1 MGNTSG
7 KSLDSSIVKGKLISA
22 SSNTIGNEKKLLC
35 LHGWR
40 TNGDILARQ
49 TAALRYHANISV
61 VVLDAPW
68 PAKGPPDEGI
78 SLFYPNEAY
87 YEWYDGL
94 QEGVTVETATVE
106 KSLQYLALHLDKYGP
121 YDGILGFSQGG
132 SVATMLARMQQR
144 EKKQW
149 FKFIVLI
156 GAVEPPPNCSEK
168 VDFVISL
175 HFHCNRCNIV
185 G

>member
-1 MGNTSG
+1 MGNSSA
-7 KSLDSSIVKGKLISA
+7 KSVDNSISKGKLISA
-22 SSNTIGNEKKLLC
+22 SSDTNGNEKKILC

-78 SLFYPNEAY
+78 SLFYPNEPY

-94 QEGVTVETATVE
+94 QEGFVVDTIIVE
-106 KSLQYLALHLDKYGP
+106 KSLMYLTLHLDKYGP

-132 SVATMLARMQQR
+132 AVATMLARIQQR
-144 EKKQW
+144 DNKNW
-149 FKFIVLI
+149 FKFIILI

-168 VDFVISL
+168 VCFLITL
-175 HFHCNRCNIV
+175 I